1 MNEAKELATV
11 TPIRPD
17 PYALI
22 EKAIEKGV
30 DVSAMQALFDMQR
43 QYEADQAKR
52 AYAAAM
58 NALQGELAP
67 ILRDKVNPQTHSK
80 YAALETLEAVLRPLK
95 AKYGF
100 SSVFDTQPTDKE
112 GYIAGVIHLHHI
124 GGHSTD
130 HPLALPIDNKG
141 IKGVDNKTE
150 VHGIGSTVSYLR
162 RYIEAGIFNAV
173 FAGEDDDGVAGGA
186 AQIEELNMTINRL
199 QKQAEVFRDNWR
211 TFFAIYEGF
220 EPDGDK
226 TAAAEAYAE
235 FTKGDLMDT
244 NVAPKFGGLFT
255 TEIRSGFKDR
265 EFQLEVTR
273 HRNDAGWH
281 ERPENQL

>member
-1 MNEAKELATV
+1 MNTDMV
-11 TPIRPD
+11 VRPD
-17 PYALI
+17 PYVLI

-43 QYEADQAKR
+43 QFEADQAKR

-67 ILRDKVNPQTHSK
+67 ILRDKVNPQTRSK

-95 AKYGF
+95 AKHGF

-112 GYIAGVIHLHHI
+112 GYVAGVVHLHHV

-130 HPLALPIDNKG
+130 HNLALPIDNKG

-173 FAGEDDDGVAGGA
+173 FSGEDDDGVAGGA
-186 AQIEELNMTINRL
+186 SQIEELNMTIARL
-199 QKQAEVFRDNWR
+199 QKQSQVYRENWLA
-211 TFFAIYEGF
+211 FYLINKGF
-220 EPDGDK
+220 EPDGDM

-235 FTKGDLMDT
+235 LTKGELMDGT
-244 NVAPKFGGLFT
+244 NIAPKYGGLFS
-255 TEIRSGFKDR
+255 TEKRAMFKNR

-281 ERPENQL
+281 DDPANQL